1 MAGLP
6 TIAWGANVLGTRRAD
21 LVTILVN
28 PLHTTR
34 ELHHQL
40 VDFGATTLLLP
51 DNFGAVPA
59 AKVRPAAF
67 AGVNTLCDALLNT
80 ADFAKLD
87 LSHLKL
93 CLQRGTALRNG
104 TAERWKAL
112 TGMNVIEGYGLSE
125 TSAEI
130 TFNLGRRQLG
140 RLDRPGNGST
150 RKSACAATTASLW

>member
-1 MAGLP
+1 M
-6 TIAWGANVLGTRRAD
+6 LGTRRAD

-40 VDFGATTLLLP
+40 VDFGATTLILP
-51 DNFGAVPA
+51 DNFAAVPA

-67 AGVNTLCDALLNT
+67 AGVNTLYGALLN
-80 ADFAKLD
+80 AAEVGKLV

-93 CLQRGTALRNG
+93 CLQGGTALRSG

-112 TGMNVIEGYGLSE
+112 TRKNVTEGYGLSE
-125 TSAEI
+125 TGAAI
-130 TFNLGRRQLG
+130 IFNPGRRQSG
-140 RLDRPGNGST
+140 RLDRPGNGPT
-150 RKSACAATTASLW
+150 CKSVCATTTTSWW